1 MSVTG
6 VEVNSPLK
14 EMEGAYSPAAL
25 NGAAAGASSNR
36 QRVSK
41 RPIEPSR
48 VGSAEPLTVGGE
60 TVLPGKRLR
69 VDVPIARLPTGTL
82 LSLPV
87 TVINGRGAGPTL
99 WLSAAIHGDE
109 LNGVEIIR
117 RVVRSLR
124 PNALH
129 GAVIAV
135 PVVNIFGLLEQSRY
149 LPDRRDLNRSF
160 PGSLRGSLAARLAAL
175 FMREVVSQCTYGID
189 LHTAAIH
196 RINLPQV
203 RANLSD
209 PETYAFAKA
218 FGAPI
223 MLHAS
228 VRDGS
233 LRQAAAKRHIPT
245 LLYEA
250 GEALRFNESAIQ
262 MGVEGINRVLHYLGM
277 AAVPDLPE
285 PVMQLE
291 SRQTR
296 WVRAS
301 RGGIWHRE
309 VQLGEPV
316 KKRQRLGFISDT
328 FGDRLATIHSPLDG
342 IAIGHSQNPLV
353 HQGDALVHIA
363 VVSSPEQPWPEAS
376 QEGMPPPEAALP
388 HENG

>member
-1 MSVTG
+1 MEEQQALQSSV
-6 VEVNSPLK
+6 PQQ
-14 EMEGAYSPAAL
+14 AY
-25 NGAAAGASSNR
+25 
-36 QRVSK
+36 
-41 RPIEPSR
+41 I
-48 VGSAEPLTVGGE
+48 VGPLTVAGE
-60 TVLPGKRLR
+60 IVLPGKRR
-69 VDVPIARLPTGTL
+69 KIDIPVARLPTGTL

-87 TVINGRGAGPTL
+87 TVLNGRKPGPKL

-117 RVVRSLR
+117 RLLKSVK
-124 PNALH
+124 PTALC
-129 GAVIAV
+129 GSVIAV

-160 PGSLRGSLAARLAAL
+160 PGSMRGSLAARLAAL
-175 FMREVVSQCTYGID
+175 FMREVVSQCDYGID

-196 RINLPQV
+196 RINLPQI
-203 RANLSD
+203 RANLLD
-209 PETYAFAKA
+209 PPTYAFAQA

-233 LRQAAAKRHIPT
+233 LRQAATRRNIPT

-262 MGVEGINRVLHYLGM
+262 MGVEGINRVMTYLGM
-277 AAVPDLPE
+277 YDTPNLPD

-291 SRQTR
+291 SHQTK

-309 VQLGEPV
+309 VRLGEPV
-316 KKRQRLGFISDT
+316 QKRQRMGFISDT
-328 FGDRLATIHSPLDG
+328 FGDRLATIHSPLEG
-342 IAIGHSQNPLV
+342 LVIGHGQNPLV
-353 HQGDALVHIA
+353 NQGDALVHIA
-363 VVSSPEQPWPEAS
+363 STDKKP
-376 QEGMPPPEAALP
+376 
-388 HENG
+388 

>member
-1 MSVTG
+1 MKDG
-6 VEVNSPLK
+6 EVPLSPI
-14 EMEGAYSPAAL
+14 ASDRSPDA
-25 NGAAAGASSNR
+25 ASSD
-36 QRVSK
+36 S
-41 RPIEPSR
+41 PSR
-48 VGSAEPLTVGGE
+48 RAPRPTPQQKEIGLVEPFTVGGE
-60 TVLPGKRLR
+60 TILPGKRLR

-87 TVINGRGAGPTL
+87 TVINGRRPGPKL

-117 RVVRSLR
+117 RAIRPLKPSSLR
-124 PNALH
+124 
-129 GAVIAV
+129 GTVIAV

-160 PGSLRGSLAARLAAL
+160 PGSMRGSLAARLAAL

-203 RANLSD
+203 RANLDD

-262 MGVEGINRVLHYLGM
+262 MGVEGINRVLHHLGM
-277 AAVPDLPE
+277 VTMPELPE

-291 SRQTR
+291 SHHTR

-316 KKRQRLGFISDT
+316 KKRQRLGFVSDT

-342 IAIGHSQNPLV
+342 IVIGHSQNPLV

-363 VVSSPEQPWPEAS
+363 ALASSGELSEAPTES
-376 QEGMPPPEAALP
+376 EAAPPERP
-388 HENG
+388 

>member
-1 MSVTG
+1 MKDVDRPFSAAHLGQDAVDQDLPG
-6 VEVNSPLK
+6 EVVASPLT
-14 EMEGAYSPAAL
+14 GPL
-25 NGAAAGASSNR
+25 AAAVPGPTAAPLEAQSLLTESPD
-36 QRVSK
+36 S
-41 RPIEPSR
+41 
-48 VGSAEPLTVGGE
+48 LTVSSE
-60 TVLPGKRLR
+60 TVPPGKRR
-69 VDVPIARLPTGTL
+69 KIDIPVARLLTGTL

-87 TVINGRGAGPTL
+87 TVINGRSPGPKL

-117 RVVRSLR
+117 RVLKSLR
-124 PNALH
+124 PNRLC

-160 PGSLRGSLAARLAAL
+160 PGSMRGSLAARLAAL

-189 LHTAAIH
+189 LHTAALH
-196 RINLPQV
+196 RVNLPQI
-203 RANLSD
+203 RANLAD
-209 PETYAFAKA
+209 PETYAFARA

-233 LRQAAAKRHIPT
+233 LRQAAAKRNIPT

-262 MGVEGINRVLHYLGM
+262 MGVEGIHRVMDHLGM
-277 AAVPDLPE
+277 YATPDLPE

-291 SRQTR
+291 SRHTR
-296 WVRAS
+296 WARAS

-309 VQLGEPV
+309 VMLGESV

-328 FGDRLATIHSPLDG
+328 FGDRLATIHSSLEG
-342 IAIGHSQNPLV
+342 LVIGHSQNPLIN
-353 HQGDALVHIA
+353 QGDALIHV
-363 VVSSPEQPWPEAS
+363 
-376 QEGMPPPEAALP
+376 AALEP
-388 HENG
+388 DPDPALEADAPV